1 MAVVDDT
8 ALRNEIRDAISHGE
22 FLAHLSED
30 ERESIIG
37 TLLENTLS
45 AINLAILERMSEQER
60 EELLRR
66 CDSSDDDAV
75 LSYVEKIVGDL
86 NPIARSAVESVIS
99 AFKLRLYRR
108 EAK

>member
-22 FLAHLSED
+22 FLAHLSEE
-30 ERESIIG
+30 ERESIVA

-45 AINLAILERMSEQER
+45 TINLTILEKMNGEQR

-66 CDSSDDDAV
+66 CDVGDDDAV
-75 LSYVEKIVGDL
+75 LSYIKESVGDL
-86 NPIARSAVESVIS
+86 TPITNTAVGSVIS
-99 AFKLRLYRR
+99 AFKLRLYGG
-108 EAK
+108 ATK